1 MDLRAH
7 VFIVVLLHRHEHS
20 LSPKNKKMSNAAAA
34 AATPEVESALS
45 VLEAINE
52 LRAEEH
58 FIDIQVEV
66 CEALVY

>member
-7 VFIVVLLHRHEHS
+7 VFIVVLLHRHQHS
-20 LSPKNKKMSNAAAA
+20 LSRKNTKMSNAAAA
-34 AATPEVESALS
+34 APEVEYALS

>member
-1 MDLRAH
+1 MDLRAP
-7 VFIVVLLHRHEHS
+7 VFLVVLLHRHEHS

-34 AATPEVESALS
+34 PEVESALS

-52 LRAEEH
+52 LRAEEQ

-66 CEALVY
+66 CEALV

>member
-20 LSPKNKKMSNAAAA
+20 LSQKNTKMSNAAAA
-34 AATPEVESALS
+34 APQLESALS

-52 LRAEEH
+52 LRAEEQ
-58 FIDIQVEV
+58 FIDIQVEA

>member
-7 VFIVVLLHRHEHS
+7 VFIVVLLHRYEHS
-20 LSPKNKKMSNAAAA
+20 LSPKNKIMSNAAT
-34 AATPEVESALS
+34 ATPEVESALS

-66 CEALVY
+66 CGALVY

>member
-7 VFIVVLLHRHEHS
+7 VFMVVLLHRHQHS
-20 LSPKNKKMSNAAAA
+20 LSRKNKNMSNAATAA
-34 AATPEVESALS
+34 PEVESDLS

-52 LRAEEH
+52 LRAEEQ

-66 CEALVY
+66 CEMLRY

>member
-1 MDLRAH
+1 
-7 VFIVVLLHRHEHS
+7 
-20 LSPKNKKMSNAAAA
+20 MSNAAAA
-34 AATPEVESALS
+34 AAAPPEEESALS

-66 CEALVY
+66 CGAVVY

>member
-1 MDLRAH
+1 MDVCAQ
-7 VFIVVLLHRHEHS
+7 VYVAVVSPRHEHS
-20 LSPKNKKMSNAAAA
+20 LSRKNENMSNAAAA
-34 AATPEVESALS
+34 AAPEVESDLS

-66 CEALVY
+66 CDSLMY

>member
-7 VFIVVLLHRHEHS
+7 VFIVVLLHWQEHS
-20 LSPKNKKMSNAAAA
+20 LSQKNTKMSNAAAA
-34 AATPEVESALS
+34 PEVESALG